1 MTRITTAFLLAFA
14 LTGCGSEEDYS
25 GPCTLPQS
33 VQTGEFTI
41 SPMIEESDCGPIG
54 RFVADISDGFVHPNP
69 DAGCELKESSWNADM
84 CDTQTSIDCDDG
96 DWKMKITWSVITD
109 KRDET
114 HLYGTLST
122 VMTRFN
128 GEYTCS
134 GTYTFDAY
142 KLQ

>member
-1 MTRITTAFLLAFA
+1 MTRTAITNLLALAFA
-14 LTGCGSEEDYS
+14 SCGAEEDYS

-41 SPMIEESDCGPIG
+41 SPVIEESDCGPIG
-54 RFVADISDGFVHPNP
+54 RFVGDVVDGFVHPNP
-69 DAGCELKESSWNADM
+69 DAGCELTDSSWDADM
-84 CDTQTSIDCDDG
+84 CDTQTTIDCDYG

-109 KRDET
+109 KADQN
-114 HLYGTLST
+114 HLYGTLT
-122 VMTRFN
+122 TDMTRFN
-128 GEYTCS
+128 GEYACS

>member
-1 MTRITTAFLLAFA
+1 MTRTAITILLALAFA
-14 LTGCGSEEDYS
+14 SCGAEEDYS

-41 SPMIEESDCGPIG
+41 SPVIEESDCGPIG
-54 RFVADISDGFVHPNP
+54 RFVGDVVDGFVHPNP
-69 DAGCELKESSWNADM
+69 DAGCELTDSTWDADM
-84 CDTQTSIDCDDG
+84 CDTQTTIDCDDG

-109 KRDET
+109 KADQN
-114 HLYGTLST
+114 HLYGTLT
-122 VMTRFN
+122 TDMTRFN
-128 GEYTCS
+128 GEYACS